1 MKFLFAACV
10 SLMAICVSAQEI
22 GSVPTVW
29 HGASIDVLAFDDPK
43 VEGSTCFL
51 SRAKQG
57 GIAGALGIATET
69 SDASIA
75 CRAVG
80 PLKFVGKIIN
90 GEQVFNE
97 SRSILFKKLRV
108 VRFWDD
114 KRQVLVYLAYS
125 DKLIDGSPKNSIS
138 VVPFR

>member
-1 MKFLFAACV
+1 MCYNCQVPFNYLIKVYKMKKFLV
-10 SLMAICVSAQEI
+10 IGLSLLATCAFAQEL
-22 GSVPTVW
+22 GSVPTAW

-57 GIAGALGIATET
+57 GISGALGFATET

-80 PLKFVGKIIN
+80 PLKFKEKIVN
-90 GEQVFNE
+90 GESVFNE

-114 KRQVLVYLAYS
+114 KRQVL
-125 DKLIDGSPKNSIS
+125 I
-138 VVPFR
+138 